1 MGEGSGNAP
10 GLRTAA
16 PSSAD
21 RGMAVAGA
29 PIFHTVKS
37 PAAPRLGHPM
47 VSSAPLP
54 DIPMSRAPHVATPPR
69 PGCPTSRHPT
79 SRTPKSWHPSVPA
92 EAESSSPA
100 GTGGGRAEGH
110 LPIRARWRTSSS
122 RALARPPARPPAGQA
137 NCPRDPPRAPRPDW
151 SAGAAARARA
161 PPPHLPRRCPSCLG
175 GGGDAA
181 ARRPR
186 PGRASGPEGKGG
198 RAGGRSGGGRGRG
211 PGKCVRSG
219 ARGSRSRARGPG
231 PPPPPPGPPGRGAG
245 RAAER
250 RAWAGRAAEKAGR
263 RSAARH
269 IRRAPSLALAP
280 GSRRRGRGAKHGLT
294 GGEGC
299 ARDGD

>member
-122 RALARPPARPPAGQA
+122 RALARPPARPPAGRTASPSRFPFSSRPAPLFTAVGARRRAATPTGRTAQRPVA
-137 NCPRDPPRAPRPDW
+137 RTRLPREEGAERHPGPLQLEP
-151 SAGAAARARA
+151 SAQMEGDLEHPEGGSEPAQGRARKTTA
-161 PPPHLPRRCPSCLG
+161 DHRHPVRLG
-175 GGGDAA
+175 VAQ
-181 ARRPR
+181 
-186 PGRASGPEGKGG
+186 
-198 RAGGRSGGGRGRG
+198 
-211 PGKCVRSG
+211 
-219 ARGSRSRARGPG
+219 
-231 PPPPPPGPPGRGAG
+231 
-245 RAAER
+245 
-250 RAWAGRAAEKAGR
+250 
-263 RSAARH
+263 
-269 IRRAPSLALAP
+269 
-280 GSRRRGRGAKHGLT
+280 
-294 GGEGC
+294 
-299 ARDGD
+299 